1 MVGGKKICCGC
12 STTAASARGY
22 GAPLSRSGWSPLV
35 SLGLG
40 WLAARRAPR
49 LPEVPASSMIRR
61 LARVVPSIDRSH
73 AGICPTGSAV
83 SRVCCASA
91 WPVAGVAAWASCA
104 WGAVAAVA
112 SRVRGQRSSAR
123 TNVSCHEVAQRNPA
137 CVGFGAEMIRHL
149 RQLAMASDSLTRKQ
163 FVPHCLL
170 HE

>member
-12 STTAASARGY
+12 STTAALARGC

-73 AGICPTGSAV
+73 AGICP
-83 SRVCCASA
+83 RV
-91 WPVAGVAAWASCA
+91 
-104 WGAVAAVA
+104 
-112 SRVRGQRSSAR
+112 QRFR
-123 TNVSCHEVAQRNPA
+123 A
-137 CVGFGAEMIRHL
+137 CVVRALGPSLVWPLGLAALGARW
-149 RQLAMASDSLTRKQ
+149 RPWRRAFADSDLARGRTFRVTRWHNGTRPALVLVLK
-163 FVPHCLL
+163 
-170 HE
+170 